1 MRAPLSSLARSLAL
15 LVRSSGN
22 RLFVVV
28 HKGVNEESLASLF
41 RCYPGMEYL
50 NLKRDRVT
58 GRSKGY
64 AYVNYF
70 NLESATLAQAQ
81 LNGIEFPQ
89 GSGCLLKVLYAAP
102 LTVSNSSRQNESTR
116 ALSVSSGN
124 SGADLTQA
132 SSPAKSFLQS
142 SHPSTAMNTPSQ
154 DTAATNFQLPSP
166 NVSNSGSDSV
176 GQVFGYGD
184 FGQSVQTSAKTDLS
198 SASHDSFVSPLS
210 SPLVTAGLS
219 AGPHAASGHAD
230 MNRIEKIQQSLVDLR
245 LDFGLFDEAD
255 EAEARGLFGSGTD
268 SASKSDDVA
277 LNKSLRDSIES
288 SFGSFTPDGHHQGG
302 DAQDARGGQNGQGAQ
317 LVGDGDGPGR
327 TDSMGK
333 NNAAT
338 TSPQREVYSIFAEPP
353 QSEKVHQM
361 FEIYGD
367 VENIEL
373 IGSKVAKIRFDDQ
386 AAARSAVTD
395 DVNDLAGVL
404 AVSSSPPQSL

>member
-1 MRAPLSSLARSLAL
+1 M
-15 LVRSSGN
+15 
-22 RLFVVV
+22 

-102 LTVSNSSRQNESTR
+102 LTVSNSSRQNESMR

-166 NVSNSGSDSV
+166 NVSNSSDSV

-210 SPLVTAGLS
+210 SPLETAGLS

-230 MNRIEKIQQSLVDLR
+230 MNRIEKIQQSLADLR
-245 LDFGLFDEAD
+245 LDFGLFDETD
-255 EAEARGLFGSGTD
+255 EAEARGLFGSGAG

-302 DAQDARGGQNGQGAQ
+302 DAQDAQDAQDARSGQNVQRAQ
-317 LVGDGDGPGR
+317 LVRDGDGPGR
-327 TDSMGK
+327 TDSAGK

-361 FEIYGD
+361 FEIYGN

-395 DVNDLAGVL
+395 DANDLAGVL
-404 AVSSSPPQSL
+404 TVSSSPPQSL